1 MLLHKE
7 GSGRTAMRGRVGLD
21 KSHTVEI
28 AVERRVKG
36 NKKNRILYCGGRDCL
51 SHQSRMFVLIW
62 ATLFFT
68 VWNDNPVLSQQP
80 TLTTPPMT
88 GGQETKLTCTAPGL
102 CSESDLKIT
111 WMWRGRGEHN
121 SHITGNITANQGKNS
136 TLTFISS
143 AEHHATE
150 VTCRVSCT
158 NDMAEQNVTLNVTY
172 VKKPEITGNAT
183 LKEGDTL
190 TLTCSVESFSPSR
203 IINKTLL
210 NETIKEKNYNVK
222 APLIIHN
229 VTAEHS
235 GQYICTAEYLG
246 NSLAEHI
253 NVTVTYVKKPK
264 ITGNSALK
272 EGDTLN
278 LTCSVESFSPSRITW
293 TKLGS
298 NETLLNETI
307 KEKNYNEKAPLIIHN
322 VTAEHS
328 GQYICT
334 AEYLGNSLAEHIII
348 TVTYVKKPKI
358 TGNSALKEGDTL
370 NLTCSVE
377 SFSPSRI
384 TWTKLGSNETLL
396 NETIKEK
403 NYNKKAPLIIHNVTA
418 EHSGQYICT
427 AEYLE
432 NSLAEHMNVTVT
444 YVKKPKITGNSALKE
459 GDTLNLTCSIESFS
473 PSRIMWTKLGSNE
486 TLLNE
491 TIKEKNYNEKAPL
504 IIHNVTAEHSGQ
516 YICTAEYLGNSLA
529 EHINVTVMYVKKP
542 EITGNSALK
551 EGDTLNL
558 TCSVESFSP
567 SRITWTKLGSNENLL
582 NETIKE
588 KNYNEQAPLIIHN
601 VTAEHSGQYICTAGY
616 LGNSLAEHINV
627 TVMYVKK
634 PEITGNSAPKEGDTL
649 NLTCDVDSVPPS
661 VIMWSKLGLNN
672 NLTGLV
678 QQGAGM
684 AILVIPNMTAEYSG
698 QYLCTATHQTKIL
711 KEGVNISV
719 ILYPKILNSS
729 RCINQSE
736 GLTCMCISQG
746 VPVPTIKWPL
756 LENHTEYT
764 HIITVSNHTVNSTVT
779 LTVKDYS
786 NTVVECVSHNRNGE
800 VKENLIIK
808 NIEQKEEGQPMKL
821 IRFMTRLEIIIA
833 FLIGVLISGVI
844 CCLTRKCHR
853 QKKKTCG
860 NVAETLLMVTSHK
873 DSLTDAGHAVED
885 YQAIYQEA
893 AEVEGGAVAAEKSD
907 TDYSNINFSLIK
919 RKIAAKAG
927 TTRGT
932 TETEYAEIK
941 KEKTEARQDGEDKE
955 EEDMIGEDKE
965 RKHCVPDEQ
974 EGEDVA
980 LYSSVKDIIKFEHSV
995 V

>member
-36 NKKNRILYCGGRDCL
+36 NKKNRDRILYCGGRDCL

-542 EITGNSALK
+542 EITGNSA
-551 EGDTLNL
+551 
-558 TCSVESFSP
+558 
-567 SRITWTKLGSNENLL
+567 
-582 NETIKE
+582 
-588 KNYNEQAPLIIHN
+588 
-601 VTAEHSGQYICTAGY
+601 
-616 LGNSLAEHINV
+616 
-627 TVMYVKK
+627 
-634 PEITGNSAPKEGDTL
+634 PKEGDTL